1 MLPTVVATNAPIGQT
16 PVLEH
21 TLGRDHLSII
31 GGITPE
37 GRLFT
42 RLHERAIKSEQVID
56 FVAHLLACIA
66 GKLLIIWDGA
76 TIHKSKAIK
85 AFLSECHQKEPERLL
100 LERLPGYSPELNP
113 QEGIWGY
120 LKYEEMPNLC
130 CQSLGHLKYELILA
144 RERLRHKRRII
155 QACFQH
161 AGCY

>member
-1 MLPTVVATNAPIGQT
+1 MVKTYAPVGKT

-21 TLGRDHLSII
+21 TLGRDHLSVL
-31 GGITPE
+31 GAITPQ

-42 RLHERAIKSEQVID
+42 RLHQRSIKSPEVID
-56 FVAHLLACIA
+56 FLEHLLACIA

-76 TIHKSKAIK
+76 PIHKSKAIQ
-85 AFLSECHQKEPERLL
+85 AFLCECHQQEPGRLL

-113 QEGIWGY
+113 QEGIWRY

-130 CQSLGHLKYELILA
+130 CPTMEHLKYEFILA

>member
-1 MLPTVVATNAPIGQT
+1 MVKTYAPVGQR
-16 PVLEH
+16 PILEH
-21 TLGRDHLSII
+21 TLTRDHLSVI
-31 GGITPE
+31 GGITPQ

-42 RLHERAIKSEQVID
+42 RLYERSIKSAQVID

-66 GKLLIIWDGA
+66 GKLLIVWDGA
-76 TIHKSKAIK
+76 TIHKSKALK
-85 AFLSECHQKEPERLL
+85 AFLSECHQKEPGRLL

-130 CQSLGHLKYELILA
+130 CPTMGHLRYEFILA

-155 QACFQH
+155 QACIRH